1 MNIFVLDED
10 PAKAARD
17 LCNKHV
23 VKMIIESAQILSTV
37 YRLAMEERRSLP
49 AKDAETYPRL
59 YKATH
64 IHHPVTKWVRSSI
77 HNTDW
82 LWQHLLAIESEY
94 NARYNQRR
102 EKQYKAWSVI
112 RELDGHR
119 SGIWNGHGDWRLH
132 TPFVQCMPEQ
142 YQNQGDA
149 VAAYRAFYR
158 GEKARFAKWE
168 PHAAEPTW
176 WAACRRSC
184 RPHDPSQYSSVIV

>member
-37 YRLAMEERRSLP
+37 YRLAMEERWNFP
-49 AKDAETYPRL
+49 AKDAERCPRL

-64 IHHPVTKWVRSSI
+64 IHHPVTQWVRSSV

-94 NARYNQRR
+94 NARYNPRR
-102 EKQYKAWSVI
+102 EKQHKSGAVI
-112 RELDGHR
+112 RALSGHR
-119 SGIWNGHGDWRLH
+119 LKGHGDWRLH

-142 YQNQGDA
+142 YQSQDNA

-158 GEKARFAKWE
+158 GEKARFAKWR
-168 PHAAEPTW
+168 PHAIEPSW
-176 WAACRRSC
+176 WAAL
-184 RPHDPSQYSSVIV
+184 PAFAKIYSNTLEPIHRGRD

>member
-23 VKMIIESAQILSTV
+23 VKMLIESAQILSTV
-37 YRLAMEERRSLP
+37 YRLAMEERENLP
-49 AKDAETYPRL
+49 AKDAEMYSRL

-64 IHHPVTKWVRSSI
+64 IHHPVTQWVRSSI

-94 NARYNQRR
+94 NARYNPRR
-102 EKQYKAWSVI
+102 EKQHKAGAVI
-112 RELDGHR
+112 RALSGHR
-119 SGIWNGHGDWRLH
+119 LKGHGDWRFH

-142 YQNQGDA
+142 YQSQDDA
-149 VAAYRAFYR
+149 VTAYRAFYR
-158 GEKARFAKWE
+158 GEKARFAKWQ
-168 PHAAEPTW
+168 PHAAEPSW
-176 WAACRRSC
+176 WAAL
-184 RPHDPSQYSSVIV
+184 PAFAKIYSNTLEPIHRGRD